1 MFEKYYLRCLKAL
14 TETPFFQGECANL
27 TISLQRLQIFIKY
40 SKCFRKA
47 MVDISTFKGEFRN
60 SYFLLIWQFH
70 NCNCSYSL
78 SIVNTFARV
87 AFGTV
92 LFFQGL
98 QFSRTATVKRLY
110 LKHQIFV
117 KTIYFFLRTTC
128 SRQFFKVVCYFI
140 QSINH
145 GSLFF

>member
-27 TISLQRLQIFIKY
+27 TISIQRLQIFIKY
-40 SKCFRKA
+40 SKCFRRA

-60 SYFLLIWQFH
+60 SYFLLIWQFR

-92 LFFQGL
+92 LFFQGIAVFKNSYCWEAL
-98 QFSRTATVKRLY
+98 LETLNFCKDN
-110 LKHQIFV
+110 IF
-117 KTIYFFLRTTC
+117 FQSTTC
-128 SRQFFKVVCYFI
+128 SRPFFKVVCYFI
-140 QSINH
+140 
-145 GSLFF
+145 